1 MDQRLNSS
9 ANIEQLIE
17 HLTGDSHCPLCG
29 AEYLQEG
36 IGVLRED
43 ESRWIL
49 SVHCHCCGTGSMIT
63 AAVPSHFYSVC
74 QSKTE
79 LMPEELLSFCNVRP
93 VSTDH
98 VLDMHVYLRQ
108 FQGDF
113 SSLDLAS
120 EASGLV

>member
-1 MDQRLNSS
+1 MDQRQHPSS
-9 ANIEQLIE
+9 STNAETEELIE
-17 HLTGDSHCPLCG
+17 HLAGDGHCPLCG
-29 AEYLQEG
+29 AAYGAEG
-36 IGVLRED
+36 IRVVREY

-63 AAVPSHFYSVC
+63 AAVPSPFYSTC

-79 LMPEELLSFCNVRP
+79 LMPEELLSFANVRP
-93 VSTDH
+93 VNTDD

-113 SSLDLAS
+113 SSLDL
-120 EASGLV
+120 G